1 MLTDNDRLELYEAL
15 RDQLGERPA
24 TLFMTTISPH
34 DPDQAATKG
43 DLQAEIAALRAEMR
57 EEFASLYQRVFWTN
71 VGAMIGVAGLVLA
84 AQSVN

>member
-24 TLFMTTISPH
+24 TMIMTTISPH
-34 DPDQAATKG
+34 DPDDLATKSFVK
-43 DLQAEIAALRAEMR
+43 
-57 EEFASLYQRVFWTN
+57 EEFSAFYARMVWTN
-71 VGAMIGVAGLVLA
+71 ILAMIGVAGLVLA

>member
-34 DPDQAATKG
+34 DPDQVATKA
-43 DLQAEIAALRAEMR
+43 DIAELRSELRADMR
-57 EEFASLYQRVFWTN
+57 DQFAAFYQRVFWTN
-71 VGAMIGVAGLVLA
+71 VASMIGVAGLVLA

>member
-24 TLFMTTISPH
+24 TLFMTTVSPH
-34 DPDQAATKG
+34 DPDEVATKG
-43 DLQAEIAALRAEMR
+43 DVQAEIAALRSDMR
-57 EEFASLYQRVFWTN
+57 EQFASLYHRMVITN
-71 VGAMIGVAGLVLA
+71 ILAMIGVAGLVLA